1 MSTANSQKVEHWDRT
16 RRLMIIHLTIW
27 FIFSFVVHWF
37 APQLNK
43 ISFMQ
48 FPLGFYMAAQGSLVV
63 FVVQLFL
70 FARQQEKID
79 RECGMAEDE

>member
-1 MSTANSQKVEHWDRT
+1 MSTANTQKAHWERT

-43 ISFMQ
+43 ISFMY

-70 FARQQEKID
+70 FAKQQEKID
-79 RECGMAEDE
+79 RDCGMAEDE

>member
-1 MSTANSQKVEHWDRT
+1 MSTGTSQKELHWHRT
-16 RRLMIIHLTIW
+16 RRLMLIHLTIW
-27 FIFSFVVHWF
+27 FIFSFVIHWF

-43 ISFMQ
+43 APSIG
-48 FPLGFYMAAQGSLVV
+48 FPLGFYMAAQGSLIV

-70 FARQQEKID
+70 FAKQQEKID